1 VPTYRSLLRI
11 REFRVLFLNRCAVMI
26 SVAASGLALGT
37 ITYDDTR
44 SPVLTGLSM
53 FGGPLVSLVASQ
65 LLLAFSDSV
74 RPRTALMF
82 QMSGALVSDALM
94 CLPGLPWQ
102 ARFGL
107 LAIPY
112 VVNSMFSGTQWV
124 IVRDIVPEES
134 FILARSTLNLAVGG
148 MQVVGYGVGGLALIW
163 LSPRGL
169 FIAAAIADLVC
180 LVNVR
185 LGIRDRSASGGR
197 DRSVSGGRD
206 WNVVRRTATVNRR
219 LLGSPV
225 TRPLYLAM
233 WVPNG
238 LIVGCESLFVPYG
251 HSGHSGHGAIAG
263 YLFAATAAGMMVGD
277 LTVGRFVPSPR
288 RDRLIEPLRLLLAV
302 PYVFFF
308 LSPPPAIAVP
318 LGFGASAGYAASLP
332 LQERL
337 IGHTDDAIRGQ
348 VMGLYT
354 QGLLAWQA
362 IGALL
367 AGAVASWL
375 SPGHAMGVMAA
386 ASIAVI
392 VALVRGLR
400 RSAPE
405 KPTPEKP
412 TPEKPTPGELAE
424 RLAGDRA
431 G

>member
-1 VPTYRSLLRI
+1 VPTYRSLFAI
-11 REFRVLFLNRCAVMI
+11 AEFRVLFVNRCVVMI
-26 SVAASGLALGT
+26 SVSASALALGT
-37 ITYDDTR
+37 ITYETTR

-53 FGGPLVSLVASQ
+53 FGGPLVSLVAAQ
-65 LLLAFSDSV
+65 LLLASSDSV

-82 QMSGALVSDALM
+82 QMGGALVSDALQ
-94 CLPGLPWQ
+94 LVPGMPWQ
-102 ARFGL
+102 LRFLL

-124 IVRDIVPEES
+124 IVHDIVPRES

-148 MQVVGYGVGGLALIW
+148 MQVVGFGVGGLALLW

-169 FIAAAIADLVC
+169 FLAAAIADLVC

-185 LGIRDRSASGGR
+185 LGIRGRPASG
-197 DRSVSGGRD
+197 DRTR
-206 WNVVRRTATVNRR
+206 NVVRRTATVNRR

-251 HSGHSGHGAIAG
+251 HSGHSGHGAAG
-263 YLFAATAAGMMVGD
+263 YLFAATAAGMMAGD
-277 LTVGRFVPSPR
+277 LTVGRFVPPLR
-288 RDRLIEPLRLLLAV
+288 RDGLIEPLRLLLAV

-308 LSPPPAIAVP
+308 LSPPLVVAVP
-318 LGFGASAGYAASLP
+318 LGFLASAGYAASLP

-354 QGLLAWQA
+354 QGLMAWQA

-375 SPGHAMGVMAA
+375 PPSRAMGVMAV
-386 ASIAVI
+386 ASIAVS
-392 VALVRGLR
+392 VALIRGLR
-400 RSAPE
+400 RSAPG
-405 KPTPEKP
+405 KPSSGGP
-412 TPEKPTPGELAE
+412 AE
-424 RLAGDRA
+424 RLVDNRA

>member
-1 VPTYRSLLRI
+1 MPTYRSLFGI
-11 REFRVLFLNRCAVMI
+11 REFRALFVNRCVVMI

-37 ITYDDTR
+37 ITYDTTR

-53 FGGPLVSLVASQ
+53 FGGPLVSLVAGQ
-65 LLLAFSDSV
+65 LLLASSDSV
-74 RPRTALMF
+74 RPRTALML
-82 QMSGALVSDALM
+82 QMGGALVSHALQ
-94 CLPGLPWQ
+94 CVPGMPWQ
-102 ARFGL
+102 LRFLL

-112 VVNSMFSGTQWV
+112 VVNSMFSGTLWV
-124 IVRDIVPEES
+124 IVHDIVPEES
-134 FILARSTLNLAVGG
+134 FILARSTLNLAIGG
-148 MQVVGYGVGGLALIW
+148 MQVVGYGVGGLALLW

-185 LGIRDRSASGGR
+185 LGIRDRSARGG
-197 DRSVSGGRD
+197 DGR
-206 WNVVRRTATVNRR
+206 NVVRRTATVNRR

-277 LTVGRFVPSPR
+277 LTVGRFVPPAR

-302 PYVFFF
+302 PYALFF
-308 LSPPPAIAVP
+308 LSPPPAVAVA
-318 LGFGASAGYAASLP
+318 LGFLASAGYAASLP

-337 IGHTDDAIRGQ
+337 ITHTGDAIRGQ
-348 VMGLYT
+348 VMGLAT
-354 QGLLAWQA
+354 QGLLVWQA

-375 SPGHAMGVMAA
+375 SPGRAMGAMAV
-386 ASIAVI
+386 ASIAVTL
-392 VALVRGLR
+392 ALVRGLR
-400 RSAPE
+400 RSSPE
-405 KPTPEKP
+405 RRDNS
-412 TPEKPTPGELAE
+412 GELPE
-424 RLAGDRA
+424 LVVDNRA

>member
-1 VPTYRSLLRI
+1 MTTYRQLFAI
-11 REFRVLFLNRCAVMI
+11 AEFRALFVNRCVVMI
-26 SVAASGLALGT
+26 SIAASGLALGT
-37 ITYDDTR
+37 IVYDDTR

-53 FGGPLVSLVASQ
+53 FGGPLVSLVAAQ
-65 LLLAFSDSV
+65 LLLASSDSV
-74 RPRTALMF
+74 RPRTALMS
-82 QMSGALVSDALM
+82 QMGGALVSDALQ
-94 CLPGLPWQ
+94 CVPGLPWQ
-102 ARFGL
+102 LRFLL

-112 VVNSMFSGTQWV
+112 VVNSMFSGTLWV

-134 FILARSTLNLAVGG
+134 FILARSTLNLAIGG
-148 MQVVGYGVGGLALIW
+148 MQVVGYGVGGLALLW
-163 LSPRGL
+163 LSPHGL

-185 LGIRDRSASGGR
+185 LGIRDRPANG
-197 DRSVSGGRD
+197 DRAQ
-206 WNVVRRTATVNRR
+206 NVVRRTATVNRR

-277 LTVGRFVPSPR
+277 LTVGRFVPPPR
-288 RDRLIEPLRLLLAV
+288 RDGLIEPLRLLLAV

-308 LSPPPAIAVP
+308 LSPPPAVAVS
-318 LGFGASAGYAASLP
+318 LGFLASAGYAASLP

-337 IGHTDDAIRGQ
+337 IAHTGDAIRGQ
-348 VMGLYT
+348 VMGLYG

-375 SPGHAMGVMAA
+375 SPSHAMGLMAV
-386 ASIAVI
+386 ASIAVT

-400 RSAPE
+400 RSSPE
-405 KPTPEKP
+405 KRDNS
-412 TPEKPTPGELAE
+412 GELPE
-424 RLAGDRA
+424 PLVDRSA
-431 G
+431 S